1 MKKTFLIFLLMISS
15 LSLFAQAGTSES
27 FNKLIQ
33 NFFELRMNNS
43 VFDSKKE
50 SEKILSRINEFEAST
65 KSQVEKLSEEER
77 LVVESYIVN
86 EKFGV
91 IYEDKSKRDSLKE
104 MMKTHF
110 DKMEKF
116 CEGKENSDLS
126 SWFLVSR
133 GDVTSCY
140 MVFSAKDVMKY
151 GMAVKPMYETAIEKD
166 PDFFLPYM
174 NLSQWY
180 YYAPG
185 IAGGSKKKG
194 VSLCK
199 EAYELSKTVPE
210 KYYTSIFYSQMLFEN
225 KQKDEAAKILLEAEK
240 CFPESTMV
248 KIIKEQNAKGKS
260 LFEYNKEKSDLSKDV
275 K

>member
-15 LSLFAQAGTSES
+15 LALFAQAGTSES
-27 FNKLIQ
+27 FNNLIQ

-65 KSQVEKLSEEER
+65 KSQVEKLTEEER

-116 CEGKENSDLS
+116 CAGKENSDLS